1 MDDVDAHLNRVELA
15 TRLNADSIR
24 ELQHQLGV
32 VSQQVQQLVQ
42 IRADAQARA
51 ARQAAYLATLPS
63 RRGGDPDSDWSDDDM
78 SYRPIRS
85 PFVASG
91 SSLATT
97 SVVDQVFAAHVRG

>member
-1 MDDVDAHLNRVELA
+1 MRTNDTSMDDADAHLNRVELA

-51 ARQAAYLATLPS
+51 ARQAAYVATLPS

-78 SYRPIRS
+78 SYRPIRT
-85 PFVASG
+85 
-91 SSLATT
+91 LATT